1 MHWEKFFILLQ
12 MDQKKINFSIE
23 REGRKKERTI

>member
-1 MHWEKFFILLQ
+1 LQ

-23 REGRKKERTI
+23 REGRKKERTIWTWIFH